1 MLGKDEVL
9 ARKYYSSP
17 IGGEL
22 ILGQVNV
29 KNILVGYGDL
39 YWADYG
45 TELPDLT
52 SDPNAIKLQEYFNA
66 DANWNYLGATQEGVE
81 LAYEPDYGE
90 VEIDQLRDAAI
101 LFNQM
106 VTVNMNT
113 TLAEATLEN
122 LLIAW
127 GVADEYLQQ
136 AGDGKVSSFSIGV
149 PGEEP
154 IERAVA
160 VIGKG
165 GVATYQVGEGESVET
180 VTAKRDRLYHGRRV
194 LSVEGSTLSLSRTE
208 NTAFPVTFRLLPD
221 PGFPDSEYG
230 VILDRI
236 PGDSTENPNPNNV
249 FSN

>member
-1 MLGKDEVL
+1 M
-9 ARKYYSSP
+9 
-17 IGGEL
+17 
-22 ILGQVNV
+22 GQVNV

-45 TELPDLT
+45 TDIPDLT
-52 SDPNAIKLQEYFNA
+52 DDASAVRLQQYFDADP
-66 DANWNYLGATQEGVE
+66 NWNYLGATQEGVE

-90 VEIDQLRDAAI
+90 VEVDQLRDAAI

-106 VTVNMNT
+106 VTVNLNT

-136 AGDGKVSSFSIGV
+136 TGNGKVTSFAIGV
-149 PGEEP
+149 PSEEP
-154 IERAVA
+154 VERAVA

-165 GVATYQVGEGESVET
+165 GVASYEVSEGESTST
-180 VTAKRDRLYHGRRV
+180 VTAKRDRLYYGRRV

-221 PGFPDSEYG
+221 PGFRDSEYG
-230 VILDRI
+230 FILDRI
-236 PGDSTENPNPNNV
+236 PGDNTANPPVTEL

>member
-1 MLGKDEVL
+1 M
-9 ARKYYSSP
+9 
-17 IGGEL
+17 
-22 ILGQVNV
+22 GQVNV

-45 TELPDLT
+45 TDIPDLT
-52 SDPNAIKLQEYFNA
+52 TDPTAIKLQSYFDN
-66 DANWNYLGATQEGVE
+66 DASWNYLGATQEGVE

-90 VEIDQLRDAAI
+90 VEVDQLRDAAI

-106 VTVNMNT
+106 VTVNLNT

-122 LLIAW
+122 LLVAW

-136 AGDGKVSSFSIGV
+136 VDGKVSSFSIGV

-154 IERAVA
+154 VERSLA

-165 GVATYQVGEGESVET
+165 GVATYEVTEGETTST
-180 VTAKRDRLYHGRRV
+180 VTAKRDRLYYGRRV
-194 LSVEGSTLSLSRTE
+194 LSVEGSTLSMSRTE

-221 PGFPDSEYG
+221 PGFSDSEYG
-230 VILDRI
+230 FILDRI
-236 PGDSTENPNPNNV
+236 PGDSTANPDPSNV

>member
-1 MLGKDEVL
+1 M
-9 ARKYYSSP
+9 
-17 IGGEL
+17 
-22 ILGQVNV
+22 GQVNV
-29 KNILVGYGDL
+29 KNILVGFGDL
-39 YWADYG
+39 FWADYG

-52 SDPNAIKLQEYFNA
+52 SDPNAIKLQNYFTA
-66 DANWNYLGATQEGVE
+66 DPNWNYLGATQDGVE
-81 LAYEPDYGE
+81 IAYEPDYGE
-90 VEIDQLRDAAI
+90 VEVDQLRDAAI

-106 VTVNMNT
+106 VMVNMNT

-136 AGDGKVSSFSIGV
+136 VDGKVSSFSIGV
-149 PGEEP
+149 PSEEP
-154 IERAVA
+154 VERAVA

-165 GVATYQVGEGESVET
+165 GVATYEVQNGEGTET

-194 LSVEGSTLSLSRTE
+194 LSVEGSTLALSRTE

-236 PGDSTENPNPNNV
+236 PGDATANPDPTNV

>member
-1 MLGKDEVL
+1 M
-9 ARKYYSSP
+9 
-17 IGGEL
+17 
-22 ILGQVNV
+22 GQVNV
-29 KNILVGYGDL
+29 KNILVGFGDL

-45 TELPDLT
+45 TALPDLT
-52 SDPNAIKLQEYFNA
+52 DNANAIKLQEYFDA
-66 DANWNYLGATQEGVE
+66 DPSWKYLGATQEGVE

-136 AGDGKVSSFSIGV
+136 AGDGKVTSFSIGV

-154 IERAVA
+154 VERAVA

-165 GVATYQVGEGESVET
+165 GVATYEVSNGEGSET
-180 VTAKRDRLYHGRRV
+180 VTSKRDRLYHGRRV

-221 PGFPDSEYG
+221 PSFPDSEYG
-230 VILDRI
+230 VIIDRI
-236 PGDSTENPNPNNV
+236 PGDSTANPDPTNV

>member
-1 MLGKDEVL
+1 M
-9 ARKYYSSP
+9 
-17 IGGEL
+17 
-22 ILGQVNV
+22 GQVNV
-29 KNILVGYGDL
+29 KNILVGFGDL

-52 SDPNAIKLQEYFNA
+52 DNANAVKLQEYFSA
-66 DANWNYLGATQEGVE
+66 DPDWNYLGATQEGVE

-136 AGDGKVSSFSIGV
+136 TGNGKVSSFSIGV
-149 PGEEP
+149 PSEEP
-154 IERAVA
+154 VERAVA

-165 GVATYQVGEGESVET
+165 GVATYDANEGEGEAEL

-221 PGFPDSEYG
+221 PQFPDSEYG
-230 VILDRI
+230 VIIDRI
-236 PGDSTENPNPNNV
+236 PGDSTENPVPTNV

>member
-1 MLGKDEVL
+1 
-9 ARKYYSSP
+9 
-17 IGGEL
+17 
-22 ILGQVNV
+22 LGQVNV
-29 KNILVGYGDL
+29 KNILVGFGDL
-39 YWADYG
+39 YYADFG

-52 SDPNAIKLQEYFNA
+52 GTSQIRLQQYFDA
-66 DANWNYLGATQEGVE
+66 DSNWNYLGATQEGVE

-90 VEIDQLRDAAI
+90 VEVDQIRDAAI

-127 GVADEYLQQ
+127 GLADEYLQQ

-149 PGEEP
+149 PSEEP
-154 IERAVA
+154 VERTVA

-165 GVATYQVGEGESVET
+165 APATYEANVNGESET

-194 LSVEGSTLSLSRTE
+194 LSVEGSTLNLSRTE
-208 NTAFPVTFRLLPD
+208 NTAFPCTFRLLPD
-221 PGFPDSEYG
+221 PAFRDSEYG

-236 PGDSTENPNPNNV
+236 PGDDTANPDPNNV
-249 FSN
+249 FEN